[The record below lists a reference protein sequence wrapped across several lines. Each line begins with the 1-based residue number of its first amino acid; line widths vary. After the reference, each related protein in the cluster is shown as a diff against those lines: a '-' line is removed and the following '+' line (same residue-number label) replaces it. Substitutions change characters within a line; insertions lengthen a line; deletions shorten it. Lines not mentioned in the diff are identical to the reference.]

1 MPNEARIDLLE
12 SGDELR
18 EAASAAEISGRH
30 TIFTRNGK
38 PVAIL
43 LSHDEYL
50 ALSETVAIA
59 AEPSLVSRIG
69 IAEQELAKGDV
80 YDAEDLLV
88 E

>member
-1 MPNEARIDLLE
+1 VPKNLLVE
-12 SGDELR
+12 ITEVDDAMR
-18 EAASAAEISGRH
+18 EAAAAAEISGRH
-30 TIFTRNGK
+30 TLFTRNDK

-50 ALSETVAIA
+50 ALAETVAIA
-59 AEPSLVSRIG
+59 ADPSLLTRIG
-69 IAEQELAKGDV
+69 LAEQELVRGDV

>member
-1 MPNEARIDLLE
+1 MPEDVRIEIIDTE
-12 SGDELR
+12 EPLR
-18 EAASAAEISGRH
+18 EHASAAEVAGRH
-30 TIFTRNGK
+30 TLFTRNGR

-50 ALSETVAIA
+50 ALAETVAIA
-59 AEPSLVSRIG
+59 ADPALVAVIG
-69 IAEQELAKGDV
+69 RAERQLTAGDL

>member
-1 MPNEARIDLLE
+1 MRNEARIDILE

-18 EAASAAEISGRH
+18 EAAAAAEISGRH
-30 TIFTRNGK
+30 TLFTRNDK

-50 ALSETVAIA
+50 ALAETVAIA
-59 AEPSLVSRIG
+59 ADPALLSRIG
-69 IAEQELAKGDV
+69 IAEQELGKGDV
-80 YDAEDLLV
+80 YDAEDLIV